1 MANRAGEEN
10 SARNNRSAL
19 DSRSGNF
26 IVRPWLKEEK
36 EGKGAVGKRG
46 GGTVGATDSE
56 NE

>member
-1 MANRAGEEN
+1 MANRAGEKN

-19 DSRSGNF
+19 DNRSRNF
-26 IVRPWLKEEK
+26 IVRPWLKEDQ

-46 GGTVGATDSE
+46 GGIVEATDSE

>member
-36 EGKGAVGKRG
+36 EGKRAVGKRG